1 MINFIKNGA
10 YMEIT
15 APAAIDSGDGVLVG
29 DLFGVAVKDIGS
41 GAKGNLA
48 LEGVFNLEKATGDG
62 GATIWSPAYF
72 NASTKKVTSAST
84 GNKQVGLFANAPG
97 DTDTKALVL
106 LDAQT
111 GEKDEMVVTY
121 ASYGAGSKTAQTFF
135 VAPVPMKVLKVS
147 EIHSAAEDDAA
158 TLTADIHKD
167 VSTNAP
173 GAGTAVLL
181 GATKINLKAAA
192 NTVQSPALNGTASS
206 LLLAAGDRL
215 SFKPSDAGTEIANVV
230 VTVHL
235 AKL

>member
-1 MINFIKNGA
+1 MINFIKNGEFL
-10 YMEIT
+10 EIT

-29 DLFGVAVKDIGS
+29 DLFGVAVTDIAN

-48 LEGVFNLEKATGDG
+48 LEGVFELEKATGDG

-72 NASTKKVTSAST
+72 DASAKKVTSTST
-84 GNKQVGLFANAPG
+84 GNTQVGLFANAPG

-111 GEKDEMVVTY
+111 GEKEEMVVTY
-121 ASYGAGSKTAQTFF
+121 ASYGEASLATQTFF
-135 VAPVPMKVLKVS
+135 IAPVPMRVLKVS
-147 EIHSAAEDDAA
+147 EIHSAAEEDAE

-167 VSTNAP
+167 VGTNAP

-215 SFKPSDAGTEIANVV
+215 SFKPSGAGDEIADVV